1 MAENANDKSVQFLY
15 GTKCGRGLLHAILAL
30 RVPKLLGCVLR
41 SPFSR
46 FYINSFVKKNG
57 IDMTGFEGVKFKSF
71 NDFFTRKKEIT
82 FDSKTTHLIS
92 PADSLLSV
100 YEITEDAKF
109 HIKGFDYTLDDFFEP
124 KRFGASKEETTEL
137 FKGGLCLVFRLCAT
151 DYHRYCYIDS
161 GSQNGNHF
169 IQGSLYSVQPL
180 AAENFRLYTKNRRSW
195 TILSTENFGKV
206 AQIEVGAFSVGGIK
220 NRDGEISFKK
230 GEEKGY
236 FDLHGS
242 TIVLLLQKDSVKILD
257 EIKKVTDTGSEYRV
271 KIGQHVG
278 TKLN

>member
-1 MAENANDKSVQFLY
+1 MAANANDKSVQFLY
-15 GTKCGRGLLHAILAL
+15 GTKFGRVLLHAILAL
-30 RVPKLLGCVLR
+30 RVPALLGLVLR

-46 FYINSFVKKNG
+46 FYIKSFIKKNG

-71 NDFFTRKKEIT
+71 NDFFTRKKEIS
-82 FDSKTTHLIS
+82 FDSEVTHLIS

-100 YEITEDAKF
+100 YEITENATF
-109 HIKGFDYTLDDFFEP
+109 HIKGFDYTLEDFFEAE
-124 KRFGASKEETTEL
+124 RFGMSKEETTEL

-151 DYHRYCYIDS
+151 DYHRYCYVDN

-195 TILSTENFGKV
+195 TIMTTEHFGKI
-206 AQIEVGAFSVGGIK
+206 AQIEVGAFSVGGIQ
-220 NRDGEISFKK
+220 NRIEEGSFKK

-242 TIVLLLQKDSVKILD
+242 TIVLLLQKDSVKICE
-257 EIKKVTDTGSEYRV
+257 EIKKITDTGAEYRV
-271 KIGQHVG
+271 KIGERVA
-278 TKLN
+278 TKHI